1 MYWYSPATT
10 KWPDATEPS
19 CSRSRRASFTRS
31 SSRSKTYASSCAV
44 VGPWTS
50 RCRVRSRSSA
60 VSKLSR
66 FTGWR
71 ANTVSSIPRRWTR
84 YARSSF
90 RRPSLTSFDSRFR
103 VLAIDFREAG
113 PASSAFATDSSPG
126 FRRDFCAYT
135 AAYTGT
141 SSVGAQRIPRGVQT
155 LWTVPASM
163 SSPPHA
169 RRSGPGRFEYSNT
182 LGGFCC
188 RRFKAPTRARRAGM
202 SSFRSTAGSFRRKYS
217 FTSSSVNCAASSS
230 FSGTIRR
237 RICLWSSRRR
247 ADRSSIRTRSLT
259 PARTTLC
266 ANGEGRFE
274 NPAIFTSIRPFSIPS
289 RTSRACRRSIT
300 SFRISWYVSFTTG
313 KSSISWSQSRTRW
326 ERSCWR
332 PMDTSRP
339 L

>member
-1 MYWYSPATT
+1 M
-10 KWPDATEPS
+10 
-19 CSRSRRASFTRS
+19 
-31 SSRSKTYASSCAV
+31 
-44 VGPWTS
+44 
-50 RCRVRSRSSA
+50 RSRSNA
-60 VSKLSR
+60 ASKLSR
-66 FTGWR
+66 FTGRR
-71 ANTVSSIPRRWTR
+71 ANTVSSTPRRWTT

-90 RRPSLTSFDSRFR
+90 RRTSLVVFDSRFTDF
-103 VLAIDFREAG
+103 AIDFKEAG
-113 PASSAFATDSSPG
+113 PASRAFATASSSG
-126 FRRDFCAYT
+126 FRRDFCAYR

-141 SSVGAQRIPRGVQT
+141 SSVGAHTIPRGVHT
-155 LWTVPASM
+155 LWAFPASM

-169 RRSGPGRFEYSNT
+169 RSSAAGRFEYSKT
-182 LGGFCC
+182 LGVFSW
-188 RRFKAPTRARRAGM
+188 RRFNAPTRSRRAGM
-202 SSFRSTAGSFRRKYS
+202 SSFRSTTGSLARKYP
-217 FTSSSVNCAASSS
+217 FTSSSLNCAASSS

-247 ADRSSIRTRSLT
+247 AERSSIRTRSLT

-274 NPAIFTSIRPFSIPS
+274 NPAILTSIFPLSIPS

-313 KSSISWSQSRTRW
+313 KSSISWSQSSTRW

-332 PMDTSRP
+332 PMETSRP